1 MHRVPPSPPSLSH
14 ESGGGPDCRRLGMPR
29 PELDID
35 LNAGDPSHQG
45 WAPGLGLRTQGW
57 MVDGSGPVKKY
68 RWDLCIP
75 TVAVLPSGPYKTGP
89 RELNVTSNR
98 TIISWRVLYVV
109 CQVTADLAVHIRER
123 KVRPMINRG
132 RNKGHPTEDQLEAC
146 QELGPT

>member
-1 MHRVPPSPPSLSH
+1 LPKMSAGITNPCAYIDQPARALALGTDRPAHASQRNNHYGCPTIRKAGPPRV
-14 ESGGGPDCRRLGMPR
+14 CRRLGMPR

-75 TVAVLPSGPYKTGP
+75 TVAV
-89 RELNVTSNR
+89 
-98 TIISWRVLYVV
+98 
-109 CQVTADLAVHIRER
+109 
-123 KVRPMINRG
+123 
-132 RNKGHPTEDQLEAC
+132 
-146 QELGPT
+146 